1 MGLSERLKENRERLG
16 LSQGDVAEKLNITR
30 QSISRWETG
39 KGAPDLDNLVLL
51 SKLYQVSIDE
61 LLKEKGEIKEKS
73 PRNNFYFRW
82 CIISLFVG
90 LVFLV
95 INIIYFDMNWMGER
109 DLLLYL
115 KYWVIINPFLLHL
128 VTVIPLVLSAVFLV
142 KAKHKVERENNRNEN
157 NRNER

>member
-51 SKLYQVSIDE
+51 SKLYQVSTDE
-61 LLKEKGEIKEKS
+61 LLKEKGKRNEKS
-73 PRNNFYFRW
+73 PKNNFYFRW

-128 VTVIPLVLSAVFLV
+128 VTVIPFVLSAIFLV
-142 KAKHKVERENNRNEN
+142 KAKYKEEGDNNRNEN
-157 NRNER
+157 NRNKG

>member
-51 SKLYQVSIDE
+51 SKLYQVSTDE
-61 LLKEKGEIKEKS
+61 LLKEKGKRNEKS
-73 PRNNFYFRW
+73 SQNNFYFRW

-128 VTVIPLVLSAVFLV
+128 VTVIPFVLSAIF
-142 KAKHKVERENNRNEN
+142 
-157 NRNER
+157 

>member
-1 MGLSERLKENRERLG
+1 M
-16 LSQGDVAEKLNITR
+16 
-30 QSISRWETG
+30 
-39 KGAPDLDNLVLL
+39 
-51 SKLYQVSIDE
+51 YQVSIDE

-95 INIIYFDMNWMGER
+95 INILYFDMNWMGER

-128 VTVIPLVLSAVFLV
+128 VTVIPFVLSAIFLV
-142 KAKHKVERENNRNEN
+142 KAKHKVEREDNRNEN
-157 NRNER
+157 NRNKG

>member
-51 SKLYQVSIDE
+51 SKLYQVSTDE
-61 LLKEKGEIKEKS
+61 LLKEKGKRNEKS
-73 PRNNFYFRW
+73 SQNNFYFRW

-115 KYWVIINPFLLHL
+115 KCWVIINPFLLHL
-128 VTVIPLVLSAVFLV
+128 VTVIPFVLSAIFLV
-142 KAKHKVERENNRNEN
+142 KAKYKEEGDNNRNEN
-157 NRNER
+157 NRNKG

>member
-51 SKLYQVSIDE
+51 SKLYQVSTDE
-61 LLKEKGEIKEKS
+61 LLKEKGKRNEKS
-73 PRNNFYFRW
+73 SQNNFYFRW

-128 VTVIPLVLSAVFLV
+128 VTVIPFVLSAIFLV
-142 KAKHKVERENNRNEN
+142 KAKYKEEGDNNRNEN
-157 NRNER
+157 NRNKG

>member
-95 INIIYFDMNWMGER
+95 INILYFDMNWMGER

-128 VTVIPLVLSAVFLV
+128 VTVIPFVLSAIFLV
-142 KAKHKVERENNRNEN
+142 KAKHKVEREDNRNEN
-157 NRNER
+157 NRNKG